1 MEKKLQDELS
11 FHAKAEKQLNAK
23 DQALTSTEK
32 HRDKLLQ
39 ELEDEKRRRQELQ
52 ASLLMAKEASQLEVS
67 EVARKMAKEKEEA
80 LQAQMDQLT
89 KERSDLHDKLKREIL
104 ALESEKKSANER
116 LALIQQKQAD
126 AMRKFKEEHDK
137 VAKVEAEKAEL
148 LIRIEHDE
156 TACKDLK
163 QQIQELKKV
172 LDNTKEHQEMDLAK
186 IKKEKKE
193 LENQLNSV
201 SATLGETQN
210 SLKRL
215 LDEEKMAHK
224 RDIEVARERE
234 QDLKKKLEEELEF
247 HRLANTQLSDQDKV
261 LKKTEEDRDKF
272 LNDLE
277 DEQKLRRELQAAL
290 LMAQE
295 AIKTE
300 STAAAK
306 NAAEEKEKEL
316 QLAINDLN
324 QQRKELKIRLT
335 IEIEKLEK
343 EKRSS
348 NENLAK
354 TQKDQQNLLLK
365 FRQEHDKVEKME
377 AEKKEL
383 QDELN
388 DNKSLCKDL
397 EDQIADLKIKLNNKT
412 SASEKDH
419 KRNQKAMEDMEK
431 ALETANANLRTT
443 EGKFPNFWRPRKMLI
458 KKIWKRLKNIEQK

>member
-1 MEKKLQDELS
+1 M
-11 FHAKAEKQLNAK
+11 
-23 DQALTSTEK
+23 
-32 HRDKLLQ
+32 
-39 ELEDEKRRRQELQ
+39 
-52 ASLLMAKEASQLEVS
+52 
-67 EVARKMAKEKEEA
+67 
-80 LQAQMDQLT
+80 
-89 KERSDLHDKLKREIL
+89 
-104 ALESEKKSANER
+104 
-116 LALIQQKQAD
+116 
-126 AMRKFKEEHDK
+126 
-137 VAKVEAEKAEL
+137 
-148 LIRIEHDE
+148 
-156 TACKDLK
+156 
-163 QQIQELKKV
+163 
-172 LDNTKEHQEMDLAK
+172 
-186 IKKEKKE
+186 
-193 LENQLNSV
+193 
-201 SATLGETQN
+201 SATLGETQK

-316 QLAINDLN
+316 QLAIKDLN

-354 TQKDQQNLLLK
+354 TQRDQQNLLLQ
-365 FRQEHDKVEKME
+365 FRQEHDKLEKS
-377 AEKKEL
+377 KQK
-383 QDELN
+383 
-388 DNKSLCKDL
+388 
-397 EDQIADLKIKLNNKT
+397 
-412 SASEKDH
+412 
-419 KRNQKAMEDMEK
+419 KRNC
-431 ALETANANLRTT
+431 RTS
-443 EGKFPNFWRPRKMLI
+443 
-458 KKIWKRLKNIEQK
+458 

>member
-1 MEKKLQDELS
+1 M
-11 FHAKAEKQLNAK
+11 
-23 DQALTSTEK
+23 
-32 HRDKLLQ
+32 
-39 ELEDEKRRRQELQ
+39 
-52 ASLLMAKEASQLEVS
+52 
-67 EVARKMAKEKEEA
+67 
-80 LQAQMDQLT
+80 
-89 KERSDLHDKLKREIL
+89 
-104 ALESEKKSANER
+104 
-116 LALIQQKQAD
+116 
-126 AMRKFKEEHDK
+126 
-137 VAKVEAEKAEL
+137 
-148 LIRIEHDE
+148 
-156 TACKDLK
+156 
-163 QQIQELKKV
+163 
-172 LDNTKEHQEMDLAK
+172 
-186 IKKEKKE
+186 
-193 LENQLNSV
+193 
-201 SATLGETQN
+201 
-210 SLKRL
+210 
-215 LDEEKMAHK
+215 
-224 RDIEVARERE
+224 ARERE

-388 DNKSLCKDL
+388 DNKSICKDL

-431 ALETANANLRTT
+431 ALETANVNLRTT
-443 EGKFPNFWRPRKMLI
+443 EGKFSNLLEAEKNAHKKDMEAFEKYRAEMKDRLARENALHAKDMEERRNFLMHWKLKSMNAVILKLNFGLQEKCKSNRMLNFEMLLKKRK
-458 KKIWKRLKNIEQK
+458 KNCKRK